1 MECVFVDRRDGIVTV
16 TMNRPEKKNAITA
29 AMTED
34 LTSLFREVAR
44 SQDDRVLVLTG
55 AGGDFS
61 SGADLTDSASLSGS
75 SLYHMRRISELAL
88 ALHSIP
94 QPTIAKVPGV
104 AAGMSVNL
112 AFGCDL
118 VVASDQARFSEIFA
132 RRGLALDCG
141 GSWLLPRRV
150 GLHKAKE
157 LAFFA
162 DVLSASEAQEMGL
175 INRVIPAGEL
185 DKVVDEW
192 ASRLAAGPPL
202 ALSMIKS
209 QLDAG
214 LSSSLEEALER
225 EAVSQSVNFTTAD
238 TAEAMAAFVQKRDP
252 KFTGR

>member
-1 MECVFVDRRDGIVTV
+1 M
-16 TMNRPEKKNAITA
+16 
-29 AMTED
+29 
-34 LTSLFREVAR
+34 
-44 SQDDRVLVLTG
+44 
-55 AGGDFS
+55 
-61 SGADLTDSASLSGS
+61 
-75 SLYHMRRISELAL
+75 
-88 ALHSIP
+88 
-94 QPTIAKVPGV
+94 
-104 AAGMSVNL
+104 
-112 AFGCDL
+112 FG
-118 VVASDQARFSEIFA
+118 
-132 RRGLALDCG
+132 G